1 MKNIFRKAVQKVRN
15 TATEVVRAVKENP
28 GTFLVSAA
36 AIAMVAVP
44 VVTAARESRKT
55 ANWLNSTT
63 KTENVQP
70 MMYNVEVVLDAV
82 QNTYNAYKAGYEAE
96 PESDHINLVK
106 YGFTKKDAW
115 VLSELGL
122 CDGADDTQVGKVHMF
137 YLTPEEK
144 NHLEHL
150 PFICKENTDA

>member
-15 TATEVVRAVKENP
+15 TAVKVTRTVKENP
-28 GTFLVSAA
+28 ELIFSG
-36 AIAMVAVP
+36 VAL
-44 VVTAARESRKT
+44 TAVGASLIGVMLEYCKLAKT
-55 ANWLNSTT
+55 SNNI
-63 KTENVQP
+63 QP

-82 QNTYNAYKAGYEAE
+82 QNAYNAYKAGYEAE

-122 CDGADDTQVGKVHMF
+122 CDGADDTQVGKVYMF

-144 NHLEHL
+144 KHLEHV
-150 PFICKENTDA
+150 PFICKENPNA

>member
-1 MKNIFRKAVQKVRN
+1 MKNIFRKTIKKVRE
-15 TATEVVRAVKENP
+15 TAAKVSRTVKAHPE
-28 GTFLVSAA
+28 
-36 AIAMVAVP
+36 VAVLGVAA
-44 VVTAARESRKT
+44 VVTGVVYAWAAHDSRKT
-55 ANWLNSTT
+55 VNWLNSTT
-63 KTENVQP
+63 ETENVQP

-82 QNTYNAYKAGYEAE
+82 QNAHKAFKAGYEAE

-150 PFICKENTDA
+150 PFVCKEQTDA

>member
-1 MKNIFRKAVQKVRN
+1 MKNIFRKTVKKVRD
-15 TATEVVRAVKENP
+15 TAAKVSRTVKKHPE
-28 GTFLVSAA
+28 
-36 AIAMVAVP
+36 VAVLGVAA
-44 VVTAARESRKT
+44 VVTGAVYAWAAHDSRKT
-55 ANWLNSTT
+55 VNWLNSTT
-63 KTENVQP
+63 ETENVQP
-70 MMYNVEVVLDAV
+70 MMYNVEVIFDAV
-82 QNTYNAYKAGYEAE
+82 QNTYNAFKAGYEAE

>member
-1 MKNIFRKAVQKVRN
+1 MKNIFRKTVKKVRA
-15 TATEVVRAVKENP
+15 TAAKVSRTVKEHP
-28 GTFLVSAA
+28 EVAVLGVAA
-36 AIAMVAVP
+36 AVTG
-44 VVTAARESRKT
+44 VVYAWAAHDSRKT
-55 ANWLNSTT
+55 VNWLNSTT
-63 KTENVQP
+63 ETENVQP
-70 MMYNVEVVLDAV
+70 MMYNVEVVLEAV

-96 PESDHINLVK
+96 PESDRINLVK

-144 NHLEHL
+144 KHLEHT
-150 PFICKENTDA
+150 PFICKENQDA

>member
-1 MKNIFRKAVQKVRN
+1 MKNIFRKTVQKVRE
-15 TATEVVRAVKENP
+15 TAEKVSRTVKEHP
-28 GTFLVSAA
+28 EVAVLGVAA
-36 AIAMVAVP
+36 AVTG
-44 VVTAARESRKT
+44 VVYAWAAHESRKT
-55 ANWLNSTT
+55 ANWLNSAAG
-63 KTENVQP
+63 TENTQP

-96 PESDHINLVK
+96 PESDRINLVK

-122 CDGADDTQVGKVHMF
+122 CDGADDAQAGKVHMF

>member
-1 MKNIFRKAVQKVRN
+1 MKNIFRKTVKKVRE
-15 TATEVVRAVKENP
+15 TAAKVSRTVKEHP
-28 GTFLVSAA
+28 EVAVLGVAA
-36 AIAMVAVP
+36 AVTG
-44 VVTAARESRKT
+44 VVYAWAAHDSRKT
-55 ANWLNSTT
+55 VNWLNSTT
-63 KTENVQP
+63 ETENVQP

-122 CDGADDTQVGKVHMF
+122 CDGTDIQVGKVHVF

-144 NHLEHL
+144 NRLEHV
-150 PFICKENTDA
+150 PFICKENPDA

>member
-1 MKNIFRKAVQKVRN
+1 MTNIFRKTVKKVRE
-15 TATEVVRAVKENP
+15 TAAKVSRTVKEHP
-28 GTFLVSAA
+28 EVAVLGVAA
-36 AIAMVAVP
+36 AVTG
-44 VVTAARESRKT
+44 VVYAWAAHDSRKT
-55 ANWLNSTT
+55 VNWLNSTT

-70 MMYNVEVVLDAV
+70 MMYNVEVVLEAV

-96 PESDHINLVK
+96 PESDRINLVK

-122 CDGADDTQVGKVHMF
+122 CDDDTKVGKVHMF

-150 PFICKENTDA
+150 PFVCKENTDA

>member
-1 MKNIFRKAVQKVRN
+1 MKNIFRKAVQKVRK
-15 TATEVVRAVKENP
+15 TAAKVSRTVKKHPEVAVL
-28 GTFLVSAA
+28 GVAA
-36 AIAMVAVP
+36 AVTGAVYAW
-44 VVTAARESRKT
+44 AAHDSRKT
-55 ANWLNSTT
+55 VNWLNSATE
-63 KTENVQP
+63 TENVQP

-82 QNTYNAYKAGYEAE
+82 QNTYNAFKAGYEAE

-115 VLSELGL
+115 VLSEFGF

-144 NHLEHL
+144 KHLEHL
-150 PFICKENTDA
+150 PFIMKENTDA

>member
-1 MKNIFRKAVQKVRN
+1 MKNIFRKTVKKVRE
-15 TATEVVRAVKENP
+15 TAAKVSRTVKEHP
-28 GTFLVSAA
+28 EVAVLGVAA
-36 AIAMVAVP
+36 AVTG
-44 VVTAARESRKT
+44 VVYAWAAYNSRKT
-55 ANWLNSTT
+55 VNWLNSTT
-63 KTENVQP
+63 ETENVQP
-70 MMYNVEVVLDAV
+70 VMYNVEVVLDAV

-96 PESDHINLVK
+96 PESDRINLVK

-122 CDGADDTQVGKVHMF
+122 CDDDTQVGKVHMF

-150 PFICKENTDA
+150 PFICKENPDA

>member
-1 MKNIFRKAVQKVRN
+1 MKNIFRKTVKKVRE
-15 TATEVVRAVKENP
+15 TAAKVSRTVKEHP
-28 GTFLVSAA
+28 EVAVLGVAA
-36 AIAMVAVP
+36 AVTG
-44 VVTAARESRKT
+44 VVYAWAANDSRKT
-55 ANWLNSTT
+55 VNWLNSTT
-63 KTENVQP
+63 ETENVQP

-96 PESDHINLVK
+96 PESDRINLVK
-106 YGFTKKDAW
+106 YGFTRKDAC

-122 CDGADDTQVGKVHMF
+122 CDDDAQVGKVHMF

-150 PFICKENTDA
+150 PFICKETPDA